1 VAKVQVLM
9 VILYSLAFPTGKRF
23 KADYV
28 KDHADK
34 LKAEGFVDSPALL
47 DLPEPEPELI
57 TEEQAEAL
65 TPADLVYKCKALGY
79 HVLTD
84 IELEAQVNKSVEEAL
99 VQLSA
104 EAEAEA
110 STVTIAGVGVGAPAV
125 SDDITT
131 DDSTNDSEE
140 SIRNRFIQSPTSLT
154 KEELVVFGAE
164 LGLKLKMTQKEQT
177 MIDLISAH
185 FAEET
190 E

>member
-1 VAKVQVLM
+1 M

-34 LKAEGFVDSPALL
+34 LKADGFVDTPALL

-104 EAEAEA
+104 EAEA

-131 DDSTNDSEE
+131 DDSTNDDEE

-177 MIDLISAH
+177 MIDLIAAH

-190 E
+190 D